1 MNFLYLSRKNLSK
14 KPLSTFL
21 TLLLFALG
29 ISLITVLLLLNQQFQ
44 KQFDK
49 NLAGIDLV
57 IGAKGSPLQLILS
70 GMYHLDAPTGN
81 IPIAEIQPFLREN
94 HPLIGKVVPLSLG
107 DSYKGFRI
115 VGTTPDFLELYEGNL
130 QSGAIWKVPM
140 QAVIGY
146 GVAQNLGLN
155 IGDTF
160 QSSHGL
166 KEDDDLIHEGHQPI
180 QIVGILAPS
189 GTVMDQ
195 LLLTDFRTV
204 WAVHNHQ
211 HSSKSSMDDNSSLT
225 TLSTFTDQSITTL
238 LVKLKSRNFQA
249 LNFQRNINE
258 NTNLQ
263 AATPAIEINRLYANI
278 GLGISLLRA
287 LAIAIVLVSGISI
300 FVSLYNSLK
309 DRKYE
314 MALMRVMGG
323 SRSQLFSL
331 VLLEGLI
338 LAGFGWLSGVILGHM
353 GLELI
358 AHSLKS
364 TYKYSF
370 SGFTLID
377 AEWYVLGAS
386 ITIGI
391 CSSLLPAFEA
401 ARTNIHQT
409 LSEGK

>member
-1 MNFLYLSRKNLSK
+1 MNFFYLSRKNLSS

-21 TLLLFALG
+21 SLMLFALG
-29 ISLITVLLLLNQQFQ
+29 ISLITILLLLNHQFQ

-81 IPIAEIQPFLREN
+81 IPITEIQPFLRKN
-94 HPLIGKVVPLSLG
+94 HPLISDVVPLSLG

-115 VGTTPDFLELYEGNL
+115 VGTTPDFFNLYEGAL
-130 QSGAIWKVPM
+130 QIGRVWTEPM
-140 QAVIGY
+140 QAVIGFA
-146 GVAQNLGLN
+146 VAQKLNLQ

-166 KEDDDLIHEGHQPI
+166 KQDDDLIHEGHQPI
-180 QIVGILAPS
+180 HIIGILKPS

-195 LLLTDFRTV
+195 LLVTDFRTV
-204 WAVHNHQ
+204 WEVHNNH
-211 HSSKSSMDDNSSLT
+211 HPISSSMQESSVA
-225 TLSTFTDQSITTL
+225 TLASFTDQSITTL
-238 LVKLKSRNFQA
+238 LIKLKSRNFQA

-278 GLGISLLRA
+278 GLGISLLKA

-323 SRSQLFSL
+323 SRFKLFKL
-331 VLLEGLI
+331 VLLEGFI
-338 LAGFGWLSGVILGHM
+338 LAGLGWLLGIILGHI
-353 GLELI
+353 GLEMI
-358 AHSLKS
+358 AHSLES
-364 TYKYSF
+364 TYKYSI
-370 SGFTLID
+370 SGFILIGD
-377 AEWYVLGAS
+377 EWYILGAS
-386 ITIGI
+386 ILIGI
-391 CSSLLPAFEA
+391 LASFVPAIEA

>member
-1 MNFLYLSRKNLSK
+1 MNFFYLSRKNLSK

-21 TLLLFALG
+21 TLMLFALG
-29 ISLITVLLLLNQQFQ
+29 ISLITILLLLNHQFQ

-57 IGAKGSPLQLILS
+57 IGAKGSPLQLILA

-81 IPIAEIQPFLREN
+81 IPISEIQPFLQNN
-94 HPLIGKVVPLSLG
+94 HPLIGQVVPLSLG
-107 DSYKGFRI
+107 DSYSGFRI
-115 VGTTPDFLELYEGNL
+115 VGTTPDFFDLYEGVL
-130 QSGAIWKVPM
+130 HSGQFWTAPM
-140 QAVIGY
+140 QAVIGF
-146 GVAQNLGLN
+146 GVAENLNLH

-166 KEDDDLIHEGHQPI
+166 KKDDDLIHEDHQPI
-180 QIVGILAPS
+180 QIVGILKPS

-195 LLLTDFRTV
+195 LLLTDYRTV

-211 HSSKSSMDDNSSLT
+211 HSTIASLEESSLA
-225 TLSTFTDQSITTL
+225 TLASFADQSITTL
-238 LVKLKSRNFQA
+238 LLKLKSRNFQA

-278 GLGISLLRA
+278 GMGISLLRA

-323 SRSQLFSL
+323 SRFKLFKL
-331 VLLEGLI
+331 VLLEGLL
-338 LAGFGWLSGVILGHM
+338 LAALGWFLGSVFGHI
-353 GLELI
+353 GLETI
-358 AHSLKS
+358 ANSLER

-370 SGFTLID
+370 SGFTFIND
-377 AEWYVLGAS
+377 EWYVLCAS
-386 ITIGI
+386 IFIGI
-391 CSSLLPAFEA
+391 LASLVPALEA
-401 ARTNIHQT
+401 SRTNIHQT

>member
-1 MNFLYLSRKNLSK
+1 MNFFYLSRKNLSK

-21 TLLLFALG
+21 TLMLFALG
-29 ISLITVLLLLNQQFQ
+29 ISLITILLLLNHQFQ

-81 IPIAEIQPFLREN
+81 IPVAEIQPFLQKN
-94 HPLIGKVVPLSLG
+94 HPLIGKVIPLSLG
-107 DSYKGFRI
+107 DSYRGFRI
-115 VGTTPDFLELYEGNL
+115 VGTTPGFFELYEGAL
-130 QSGAIWKVPM
+130 QNGDFWSAPM

-146 GVAQNLGLN
+146 GVAQNLNLQV
-155 IGDTF
+155 GDTF

-166 KEDDDLIHEGHQPI
+166 KEDNDLIHEDHRPI
-180 QIVGILAPS
+180 QIVGILKPS

-204 WAVHNHQ
+204 WEVHDHQ
-211 HSSKSSMDDNSSLT
+211 HSLEPSEEESSLA
-225 TLSTFTDQSITTL
+225 TLATFNDQSITTL
-238 LVKLKSRNFQA
+238 LIQLKSRNFQA

-278 GLGISLLRA
+278 GMGISLLRA
-287 LAIAIVLVSGISI
+287 LAIAIVFVSGISI

-323 SRSQLFSL
+323 SRFNLFKL

-338 LAGFGWLSGVILGHM
+338 LAVFGWLSGVILGHF
-353 GLELI
+353 GLEMI

-364 TYKYSF
+364 TYKYSL
-370 SGFTLID
+370 SGITFIS
-377 AEWYVLGAS
+377 AEWYVMWAS
-386 ITIGI
+386 ILIGLLA
-391 CSSLLPAFEA
+391 SLFPALEA
-401 ARTNIHQT
+401 ARTNIHKT

>member
-1 MNFLYLSRKNLSK
+1 MNFFYLSRKNLSK

-21 TLLLFALG
+21 TLMLFALG
-29 ISLITVLLLLNQQFQ
+29 ISLITILLLLNQQFQ

-94 HPLIGKVVPLSLG
+94 HPLIGEVVPLSLG
-107 DSYKGFRI
+107 DSYKGFRM
-115 VGTTPDFLELYEGNL
+115 VGTTPDFFDLYD
-130 QSGAIWKVPM
+130 GALYKGSFWTGPM

-146 GVAQNLGLN
+146 GVAQNLNLQ

-166 KEDDDLIHEGHQPI
+166 KEDEDLIHEDHQPI
-180 QIVGILAPS
+180 QIVGILEPS

-204 WAVHNHQ
+204 WEVHDHQ
-211 HSSKSSMDDNSSLT
+211 HSLENSMQESSLT
-225 TLSTFTDQSITTL
+225 TLASFSEESITTL
-238 LVKLKSRNFQA
+238 LIKLKSRNFQA

-287 LAIAIVLVSGISI
+287 LAIAIILVSGISI

-314 MALMRVMGG
+314 MALMRVLGG
-323 SRSQLFSL
+323 SRFKLFKL

-338 LAGFGWLSGVILGHM
+338 LAVLGWLSGVILGHV
-353 GLELI
+353 GLEWI

-370 SGFTLID
+370 SGFNLVQS
-377 AEWYVLGAS
+377 EWYVLGVSILIGLLAS
-386 ITIGI
+386 
-391 CSSLLPAFEA
+391 LVPALEA

>member
-1 MNFLYLSRKNLSK
+1 MNFFYLSRKNLSK

-21 TLLLFALG
+21 TLMLFALG
-29 ISLITVLLLLNQQFQ
+29 ISLITILLLLNQQFQ

-94 HPLIGKVVPLSLG
+94 HPLIGEVVPLSLG
-107 DSYKGFRI
+107 DSYKGFRM
-115 VGTTPDFLELYEGNL
+115 VGTTPDFFDLYDGVL
-130 QSGAIWKVPM
+130 HKGSFWTGPM

-146 GVAQNLGLN
+146 GVAQSLNLQ

-166 KEDDDLIHEGHQPI
+166 KEDEDLIHEGHQPI
-180 QIVGILAPS
+180 QIVGILEPS

-204 WAVHNHQ
+204 WEVHDHQ
-211 HSSKSSMDDNSSLT
+211 HSPENSMQESSLT
-225 TLSTFTDQSITTL
+225 TLASFSEQSITTL
-238 LVKLKSRNFQA
+238 LIKLKSRNFQA

-287 LAIAIVLVSGISI
+287 LAIAIILVSGISI

-314 MALMRVMGG
+314 MALMRVLG
-323 SRSQLFSL
+323 SSRFKLFKL
-331 VLLEGLI
+331 ILLEGLI
-338 LAGFGWLSGVILGHM
+338 LAVLGWLSGVILGHF
-353 GLELI
+353 GLEWI
-358 AHSLKS
+358 AHSLKT

-370 SGFTLID
+370 SGFNLVQ
-377 AEWYVLGAS
+377 AEWYVLGVSILIGLLAS
-386 ITIGI
+386 
-391 CSSLLPAFEA
+391 LVPAFEA